1 MSDFYL
7 SHHGVLGMKW
17 GIRRYQ
23 PYPDGK
29 KGRFVGEKKHKEI
42 TKKEFDR
49 IKEIHDGLSSKEKY
63 YLGDQLVS
71 KYTSYAK
78 SKNGAYII
86 LDDYKGD
93 YKDEHPYD
101 GKIISIAA
109 SKEARGTGATDKLI
123 ASAKREFPNDRL
135 IAEIDSDNKASKN
148 LFQRNGFKEIGKIGN
163 NINVY
168 AYDTGPTTGEKV
180 KSVLTSDTA
189 KTVAKVAAVGAT
201 AALGAAFITS
211 PQGQAI
217 FSASV
222 KAASSLLDNGRA
234 AIDSAKEAVNKK
246 AWDAANSYNDWID
259 KKLGIDFEKTDTS
272 LANFNDKINRAYNTQ
287 SMKAEEAKQNLEKT
301 ITLAANSTSAKQKDL
316 SLVENVLQE
325 KGMTKKDLAEQVLS
339 ESNVSE
345 KQIIDKILTESG
357 ASDYGVTEKDVQEGL
372 KIIKKFMN

>member
-29 KGRFVGEKKHKEI
+29 KGRFVGKVK
-42 TKKEFDR
+42 
-49 IKEIHDGLSSKEKY
+49 
-63 YLGDQLVS
+63 
-71 KYTSYAK
+71 
-78 SKNGAYII
+78 
-86 LDDYKGD
+86 
-93 YKDEHPYD
+93 
-101 GKIISIAA
+101 AA
-109 SKEARGTGATDKLI
+109 
-123 ASAKREFPNDRL
+123 
-135 IAEIDSDNKASKN
+135 
-148 LFQRNGFKEIGKIGN
+148 
-163 NINVY
+163 
-168 AYDTGPTTGEKV
+168 GEKA
-180 KSVLTSDTA
+180 KKVLTSDTA

-201 AALGAAFITS
+201 AAIGAAFITS
-211 PQGQAI
+211 PQGQAV

-222 KAASSLLDNGRA
+222 KAAGALLDSGRA
-234 AIDSAKEAVNKK
+234 AIDSVKETVNQK

-301 ITLAANSTSAKQKDL
+301 ITLAANDTSAKKKDL
-316 SLVENVLQE
+316 ALAEAVLQE
-325 KGMTKKDLAEQVLS
+325 KGMSKKDLAEQALS
-339 ESNVSE
+339 ESNVTE

-372 KIIKKFMN
+372 KIIKKFMK